1 VSFDLVVWDAVR
13 PPRPAEAHERYEQI
27 RVGADPV
34 AASSPRVDALVEE
47 CEHRWPAGGGD
58 ADPFTCR
65 RMPSA
70 LLLQIRSE
78 VAAELYGELAAMAQR
93 HGLVLYDVQSG
104 VVCIPSRLSFDA
116 QPPARNR
123 RWFGVGR
130 R

>member
-1 VSFDLVVWDAVR
+1 MSFDLAVWDAVR
-13 PPRPAEAHERYEQI
+13 PPRPVEAHERYEQI
-27 RVGADPV
+27 QAGAEPA
-34 AASSPRVDALVEE
+34 AASSSRVDAFVEE
-47 CEHRWPAGGGD
+47 CEHRWPTGGD
-58 ADPFTCR
+58 GPDPFTCR

-116 QPPARNR
+116 QPPASTR
-123 RWFGVGR
+123 RWFGGGR
-130 R
+130 S